1 MITKPLV
8 ENLPRYVKDTNHML
22 DIVES
27 FRFSS
32 TSNYVFAMDIR
43 SLYIVIPNNDGLLAH
58 TLNQQTYLA
67 HPPTH
72 SLVCLA
78 ELVLTLNTF
87 SFNGE
92 YYQQTGGV
100 AMGSCFGPNYACLF
114 VGHIEEQISQQYKGK
129 TPDLYKRYLDE

>member
-1 MITKPLV
+1 
-8 ENLPRYVKDTNHML
+8 ML

-27 FRFSS
+27 FCFSG

-67 HPPTH
+67 QTTYPFPG
-72 SLVCLA
+72 LLP

-87 SFNGE
+87 SFNGK

-114 VGHIEEQISQQYKGK
+114 VGHIEKQIFKQYKGK
-129 TPDLYKRYLDE
+129 TPDRYKRYIDE